1 MIDRQTL
8 SFSRSLLSFENVY
21 LTKIVGRTI
30 YGYCGVREIGRLRIH
45 CDQLDF
51 DLEFVPSSSNPL
63 TVDFVIWL

>member
-8 SFSRSLLSFENVY
+8 SFSRSLLSFDNVF

-30 YGYCGVREIGRLRIH
+30 HGYCGVHEIGRLRIH

-51 DLEFVPSSSNPL
+51 DLDYVPSPSNSL